1 MASITRLFIRE
12 HRQEILDCLFDFHS
26 TIDSETANE
35 EQQAV
40 YYFAKAVSS
49 VLATLRNVPTV
60 LGCKNSFSLTSE
72 RKAFLFMFDEVALDL
87 KEYYTYEDIELV
99 FDFIT
104 TDIISDYMSVIYQH
118 LHELRPGMA
127 YDLREL
133 GKDNEGVKFV
143 NAMLYNKPS
152 DDYIG
157 TKSKFLLVER
167 YSFVSW
173 MAWKGEGHPKGKSKQ
188 KLQSLYE
195 RFVDTSW
202 FSLLLN
208 IDENPENLDYTL
220 NGIIEDYTGI
230 KDKEASEILH
240 TLLLCFATAIQNF
253 KRGENY
259 VVEQDDRDHVC
270 GICFPQERTYLEW
283 RIKFASDYIV
293 DNGYIA
299 DNDKEI
305 FRKVMMGDTQGSV
318 EFKHGKSLKGEP
330 KKKGGKTV
338 LYWIIRYIK
347 EPESFYNNDK
357 SDSYK
362 DFANCF
368 YFTADGVKELCDFT
382 SLADTGKSNIR
393 VADDLRKLFK
403 HKEEKFMV
411 DITI

>member
-1 MASITRLFIRE
+1 MASITRLFIKE
-12 HRQEILDCLFDFHS
+12 HRQEILDYLFDFHS
-26 TIDSETANE
+26 IIDPETANE

-40 YYFAKAVSS
+40 CCFAKAVSS
-49 VLATLRNVPTV
+49 VLASLCSVPTV
-60 LGCKNSFSLTSE
+60 LGCKNWFSVPSE
-72 RKAFLFMFDEVALDL
+72 RKAYLLDL
-87 KEYYTYEDIELV
+87 DEIAFYLQTYSASENIELV

-104 TDIISDYMSVIYQH
+104 TSIISNYMSVGSQY
-118 LHELRPGMA
+118 LHEFFPGMA
-127 YDLREL
+127 YNLREL

-173 MAWKGEGHPKGKSKQ
+173 LVWKGEGHPKGKSKQ
-188 KLQSLYE
+188 QLQSLYE
-195 RFVDTSW
+195 RFAETSW
-202 FSLLLN
+202 FSLLLG
-208 IDENPENLDYTL
+208 IDENLENMDYTL

-230 KDKEASEILH
+230 KDKEASGILYV
-240 TLLLCFATAIQNF
+240 LLVVFASAIQNF
-253 KRGENY
+253 KREEHY
-259 VVEQDDRDHVC
+259 VVEQDDRDNVC
-270 GICFPQERTYLEW
+270 GFCFPQERTYLEW

-330 KKKGGKTV
+330 KKKGGKAV

-357 SDSYK
+357 SGSYK
-362 DFANCF
+362 DLANCF
-368 YFTADGVKELCDFT
+368 YFIADGIKEPCDFT

-393 VADDLRKLFK
+393 VADDLRTLFK
-403 HKEEKFMV
+403 HKEEKSMV
-411 DITI
+411 DITR